1 MDRRQ
6 LIAGG
11 AGLAAGALGIGSWA
25 RAQQNASPDT
35 SFDPS
40 IWMHD
45 LAIVNARVI
54 TMDPRQPEAQ
64 AVLVRRGRI
73 QAVGSNAQI
82 RSMARGVRVLDA
94 GGRGLVPGFVDT
106 HIHMEW
112 SAAATVLMLDLH
124 TPEPKS
130 VAEVLARVKAR
141 ADQTPAGKW
150 VVAEGRL
157 GGVAENRLP
166 TLEELDGVSTRHP
179 IILFNG
185 VHSHVANSLAAQ
197 AMGYLTRI
205 DEAHARNWSN
215 GAPFAGGLSTRDEH
229 GHPGVAYDMVMRLPK
244 DLWSVEEL
252 KGAIRKVAKDIW
264 VAGGVTSASPVCLV
278 SSNEYSADH
287 QLHASGELP
296 LRMRAYYMCPMSA
309 DVDAVLQTGVTRG
322 FGNDMFRTGGFKL
335 VMDSSTPDR
344 VMRHYTP
351 EEFADVVT
359 KAHARGLQ
367 TITHCTTV
375 EGATIVTNAIE
386 EVRRRFPDGPVIHHR
401 VEHHRA
407 QPELARRMRAAQ
419 MYFTMIAPQVAT
431 RNARTGS
438 GLSSGVSAPYRTY
451 VADGVR
457 PILMSDKCGGGTRM
471 PRPLFSIAAIC
482 NDFDAGGVVEPTQ
495 TVGFDDALRMW
506 TIWAAQSTHQ
516 DHDRGSITPG
526 KLGDFALLSADPRGL
541 AGPQLFELK
550 VDATVLG
557 GKVVYNG

>member
-11 AGLAAGALGIGSWA
+11 AGFAAGALGIGSWA

-94 GGRGLVPGFVDT
+94 SGRGLVPGFVDT

-130 VAEVLARVKAR
+130 VAEVLARVKTR

-157 GGVAENRLP
+157 GGLTDKRMP
-166 TLEELDGVSTRHP
+166 TLEELDAVSTQHP
-179 IILFNG
+179 IAVFDG
-185 VHSHVANSLAAQ
+185 VHAHVANSPAAQ
-197 AMGYLTRI
+197 AMGYLTRV

-278 SSNEYSADH
+278 SSNEYSADQ

-309 DVDAVLQTGVTRG
+309 DVDAVLETGVTRG

-335 VMDSSTPDR
+335 VMDSRLPDR
-344 VMRHYTP
+344 ISRHYTP
-351 EEFADVVT
+351 EEFTDVVT

-367 TITHCTTV
+367 TITHTLS
-375 EGATIVTNAIE
+375 EDGADIVTAAIE
-386 EVRRRFPDGPVIHHR
+386 EVRRRFPNGPVIRHR
-401 VEHHRA
+401 IEHHRP
-407 QPELARRMRAAQ
+407 QLQLAKRQTAAD
-419 MYFTMIAPQVAT
+419 MYFTMIAPQEG
-431 RNARTGS
+431 NSFPGDWS
-438 GLSSGVSAPYRTY
+438 GNGAPYRSY
-451 VADGVR
+451 ISNGVH

-471 PRPLFSIAAIC
+471 PRPLFSIAAAC
-482 NDFDAGGVVEPTQ
+482 NDVDHRGTTPVGE
-495 TVGFDDALRMW
+495 TVAFDDALRMW
-506 TIWAAQSTHQ
+506 TIWAAESTHQ
-516 DHDRGSITPG
+516 EHDRGSITRG
-526 KLGDFALLSADPRGL
+526 KLGDFALLSADPRRL
-541 AGPQLFELK
+541 DASELFGLK
-550 VDATVLG
+550 VDATILG
-557 GKVVYNG
+557 GQVVFES